1 MVKQRHDE
9 TRQESSKAT
18 MAIMAIG
25 GLLVAG
31 LVVWALTRTVQPVP
45 EASTSTSMS
54 VPVAGVEPTT
64 SPNPA
69 LPAPQPGT
77 NTAAGT
83 PQPQQTSTYQPNP
96 PSADENATVP
106 RISVADLKAKV
117 DAKQVT
123 VIDVRQDMAYT
134 AAHIPGSLHFAMATV
149 EANLA
154 SIPKDKPI
162 VTYCT

>member
-18 MAIMAIG
+18 MAIMAVG
-25 GLLVAG
+25 GLAVLA

-45 EASTSTSMS
+45 DTASTSVS
-54 VPVAGVEPTT
+54 VPMGAEPTT
-64 SPNPA
+64 AAAPNPA
-69 LPAPQPGT
+69 LPAPELAN
-77 NTAAGT
+77 NTAGT

-96 PSADENATVP
+96 PSEDENATVP

-123 VIDVRQDMAYT
+123 VIDVRQDTAYMT
-134 AAHIPGSLHFAMATV
+134 AHIPGSLHFAMTTV
-149 EANLA
+149 QANLA
-154 SIPKDKPI
+154 NIPKDKPI